1 MPVILPVSLLT
12 VRRLAEPGVIVI
24 TACQSLPKYSFGA
37 RMSKASATVGA
48 GSRGPGGGRPR
59 RAAARAS
66 VPSSSSEVMDRMP
79 TLAQLRGSLRAPMAA
94 AFANGAGGFS
104 FILSALVE
112 ARDLAAGGRA
122 RHAPPVA
129 KLISRSALHLI
140 TPQSSAN
147 HVGQADDPE
156 GAEVRALAARRDGML
171 LWPFLFTSPLPPR
184 SREALTTRAKLTRR
198 PECAISGTHTLAQSP
213 SACCSLLAS
222 AAL

>member
-104 FILSALVE
+104 FIA
-112 ARDLAAGGRA
+112 
-122 RHAPPVA
+122 
-129 KLISRSALHLI
+129 
-140 TPQSSAN
+140 
-147 HVGQADDPE
+147 
-156 GAEVRALAARRDGML
+156 
-171 LWPFLFTSPLPPR
+171 W
-184 SREALTTRAKLTRR
+184 
-198 PECAISGTHTLAQSP
+198 
-213 SACCSLLAS
+213 CSLLSSRPATSQREAAPATRLPGLRSSSHALCSTSSRRKAPPTMS
-222 AAL
+222 AKPMIPKELRCAPSQPAVTGRSCGPFSSPVRCHQGAERLSQRAQN

>member
-104 FILSALVE
+104 FIAWCSLLSSRPATSQRE
-112 ARDLAAGGRA
+112 A
-122 RHAPPVA
+122 APPRASGFA
-129 KLISRSALHLI
+129 KLISRSLL
-140 TPQSSAN
+140 PSSRRKAPPTMSAKPMIPKELRCAPSQPAVTGRSCGPFSSPVRC
-147 HVGQADDPE
+147 HQ
-156 GAEVRALAARRDGML
+156 GAERLSQRA
-171 LWPFLFTSPLPPR
+171 
-184 SREALTTRAKLTRR
+184 
-198 PECAISGTHTLAQSP
+198 QN
-213 SACCSLLAS
+213 
-222 AAL
+222 